1 MRHMHSL
8 FFAAMLAKL
17 GETAVTITSAE
28 AAGAP
33 EMEITETADGFVF
46 RLTAESDPEQAKLFP
61 EITSDR
67 G

>member
-1 MRHMHSL
+1 MRHMHKL
-8 FFAAMLAKL
+8 FFAALLAKF

-33 EMEITETADGFVF
+33 EMEITETAEGFVF
-46 RLTAESDPEQAKLFP
+46 RLMPESDPDQAELFS
-61 EITSDR
+61 EITSDK